1 MKKKKI
7 TWIIEILLFILI
19 IGGFIFVGTRDFSS
33 KVEVDNE
40 KFDHDYKN
48 VSSDNVFVYASASEI
63 LTAMKNGSAV
73 VFMAYPGNPWSGYY
87 ASILNETAKEAGIDK
102 ILYYDFYEDR
112 QNKNATY
119 QSIVLRLSSHL
130 KTLDNGKQNILAPT
144 MMIIKNGQ
152 IIAFDDETSIMTGNI
167 VPEDY
172 WDEYHKELKRN
183 TFKTMF
189 GEYLK

>member
-48 VSSDNVFVYASASEI
+48 VSSDNIFVYASASEI
-63 LTAMKNGSAV
+63 LTTMKSGSAV
-73 VFMAYPGNPWSGYY
+73 VFMAYPNNQWSGYY
-87 ASILNETAKEAGIDK
+87 ASILNETAKEVGIDK

-119 QSIVLRLSSHL
+119 QSIVLRLSSYL

-167 VPEDY
+167 SPEDY